1 MEALSSSAEQAVGV
15 AMRNPMTGIR
25 DARRPKLP
33 TRAKPRATVIH
44 PPNATTFYSITSPST
59 AEYENLNFNVVNLAF
74 RWVWGGL
81 KKLQTV
87 RFLDRHLQSK

>member
-1 MEALSSSAEQAVGV
+1 
-15 AMRNPMTGIR
+15 
-25 DARRPKLP
+25 
-33 TRAKPRATVIH
+33 
-44 PPNATTFYSITSPST
+44 
-59 AEYENLNFNVVNLAF
+59 LNFIVVNLAL